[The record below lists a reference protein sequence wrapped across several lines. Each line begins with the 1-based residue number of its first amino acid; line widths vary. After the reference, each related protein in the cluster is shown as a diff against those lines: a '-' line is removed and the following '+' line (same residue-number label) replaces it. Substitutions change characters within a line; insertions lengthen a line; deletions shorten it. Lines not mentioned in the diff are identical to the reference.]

1 MEWAEAIS
9 EAVRFMESHITED
22 ITVNAVAEH
31 VHISPFYFHRGFS
44 MLCGFSVAEYIR
56 SRRMSLAGEELM
68 TGKATIMMLAVK
80 YGYDSADSFSKA
92 FYRFHGVL
100 PQTARKEKRML
111 KNFAPMKLT
120 ISMKGGYLMDYK
132 IVKKESF
139 TVMGVEKEFSY
150 DNAKQEVP
158 AFWGEHFALG
168 RGESVCG
175 MFGINIDLQMG
186 NEKFKYLIADI
197 YDPCADIPQG
207 FVVKTIPAFEWAVFA
222 CKGALP
228 QALQDVNVKIFS
240 EWLPALKEY
249 EFAAGYCVEMYD
261 APDKYPKGTLD
272 ENYYAELW
280 VPVKKK

>member
-22 ITVNAVAEH
+22 ITVNEVAEH

-44 MLCGFSVAEYIR
+44 MLCGLSVAEYIR

-92 FYRFHGVL
+92 FYRFHGIL

-150 DNAKQEVP
+150 DNAKQEV
-158 AFWGEHFALG
+158 
-168 RGESVCG
+168 
-175 MFGINIDLQMG
+175 
-186 NEKFKYLIADI
+186 
-197 YDPCADIPQG
+197 
-207 FVVKTIPAFEWAVFA
+207 PAFEWAVFA